1 MSNQT
6 NFLTI
11 KDIFE
16 ISEFAKDKRRHFD
29 IGMLPI
35 GDNIFKLIRKERI
48 YLIYTPIE
56 IDDSRDNNFSAIY
69 VCLKENGE
77 EISYIGLNTADYL
90 DKQIFALAHELYHH
104 FEKCQLHISRS
115 SDEENNIRELK
126 ANRFAAEFL
135 LPTEKLETEIKEVN
149 DGDINLTKWKH
160 SALLR
165 QIAKLNCEYRL
176 PYKAIVRRLEEINS
190 ITSEQYDKLYIEQ
203 VRDMESEYYQ
213 IGCSMNEE
221 IFKMLNSKSKKT
233 GVDGNDLEKIIRN
246 YEDSLISIS
255 ELAETLPIFN
265 KSLADFGL
273 EEKVDPEDLADLGQY
288 Y

>member
-1 MSNQT
+1 MSSPINS
-6 NFLTI
+6 LTK

-16 ISEFAKDKRRHFD
+16 IGEFAKDKRRHFD

-35 GDNIFKLIRKERI
+35 GDNIFKLIRKEKI

-56 IDDSRDNNFSAIY
+56 VDDNRDNNFSAIY
-69 VCLKENGE
+69 VCLRESGE

-90 DKQIFALAHELYHH
+90 DKQIFALAHELFHH
-104 FEKCQLHISRS
+104 FEKCQLHICRS
-115 SDEENNIRELK
+115 SDEEKNNRELK
-126 ANRFAAEFL
+126 ANLFAAEFL
-135 LPTEKLETEIKEVN
+135 LPTEKLETEIKEAN

-165 QIAKLNCEYRL
+165 QIARLHCEYRL
-176 PYKAIVRRLEEINS
+176 PYKAIVRRLQEIGS
-190 ITSEQYDKLYIEQ
+190 ISQSQYSKLYVEK
-203 VRDMESEYYQ
+203 VRDSESDYYQ

-221 IFKMLNSKSKKT
+221 IFKMLNTKSRKT

-246 YEDSLISIS
+246 YEDGLISIS
-255 ELAETLPIFN
+255 ELADTLPDFN

-273 EEKVDPEDLADLGQY
+273 EEKIDPDDLADLGQY